1 MLPKVRSFR
10 AEKEIDIP
18 THKVITLEIEEED
31 REEETMQL
39 NKLQSVKIKFDSLM
53 EYYTKGL
60 DDKEAK
66 EIRRNHTALLH
77 GFIDEQLRKKQRQ
90 LQKHRKEGNTQVFW
104 EVWTRNVEKG
114 ILNYMTDCGLEA
126 NGNKGR
132 GYV

>member
-1 MLPKVRSFR
+1 M
-10 AEKEIDIP
+10 
-18 THKVITLEIEEED
+18 ED
-31 REEETMQL
+31 
-39 NKLQSVKIKFDSLM
+39 
-53 EYYTKGL
+53 YTKLLG
-60 DDKEAK
+60 DKEAK

-126 NGNKGR
+126 KGNKGR
-132 GYV
+132 GYVNMFAQKSYEAWKEPRDGEEIGHLKTHKAQNSIRYLKHARRCEQYLHRL